1 MTQKPLLFDAKQL
14 EHYPLQPGVYLMKN
28 RERQVI
34 YVGKAK
40 QLRVRLKSYFSKVS
54 DKRVMIPFLLGELAF
69 IDTIVVDSE
78 KEALLLE
85 NTLIKKHQPKYNAF
99 LKDDKS
105 YISLM
110 MNHHHPYPMLRLVR
124 YKGKPKEDGLYF
136 GPYTSA
142 YAARQIFELL
152 ARLFPLRQ
160 CSDQELERRTRP
172 CLLYDI
178 KRCCAPCVKKCTKE
192 QYDEYVKQTI
202 QFLKG
207 KDKEV
212 VDALYVKMQNA
223 SEALEYE
230 KAASILNTIRHIE
243 HVSQGK
249 QQVIKMEAKD
259 FDVLGLYREG
269 KEVALVQLLFREGK
283 LSGSESFTFSHTA
296 EEDEELL
303 SSFILQ
309 HYRHNSF
316 LPEEI
321 LMPLSLDEAPLLTEI
336 LAEELHKKVVLTAP
350 RKGEKRALIALA
362 EKNAKAFFLRE
373 KDEEARTEKMLL
385 DLQETLKLSRYP
397 KRIVCFD
404 ISHTAGK
411 ESVAALIT
419 FTQGQKDT
427 KETRLFRIKNAA
439 PSDEYGALR
448 EVLARYLTRAKQAD
462 LLPDLLIVDGGKG
475 QLGVALELFKEFD
488 IATVDLIAI
497 AKQEGRHDKGMT
509 QEQLFLPGHHDP
521 ILLNPRS
528 YLLLFLQKVRDETHR
543 KAISFHR
550 GRRKKALLTSNIET
564 IKGIGSIKSKRLLKH
579 FGSLK
584 RILEA
589 SSEELLTVQGITQK
603 DVRAIHKHKMLS

>member
-1 MTQKPLLFDAKQL
+1 MKLFDAKQL
-14 EHYPLQPGVYLMKN
+14 EHYPLQPGVYLMKDK
-28 RERQVI
+28 ERQVI

-40 QLRVRLKSYFSKVS
+40 QLKIRLKNYFAKVS
-54 DKRVMIPFLLGELAF
+54 DTRPMIPFLVREIAF
-69 IDTIVVDSE
+69 IDTIVVGSE

-110 MNHHHPYPMLRLVR
+110 INHRHAYPMLRLVR
-124 YKGKPKEDGLYF
+124 YKGTPKEDGLYF

-152 ARLFPLRQ
+152 TRLFPLRQ
-160 CSDQELERRTRP
+160 CSDEELARRTRP
-172 CLLYDI
+172 CLLYEI
-178 KRCCAPCVKKCTKE
+178 KRCCAPCVKKCTNE
-192 QYDEYVKQTI
+192 QYERYVKETI

-207 KDKEV
+207 QDKEI
-212 VDALYVKMQNA
+212 LNELHLNMQKA
-223 SEALEYE
+223 SESLEYE
-230 KAASILNTIRHIE
+230 KAASILKTIRYIE

-249 QQVIKMEAKD
+249 QHVIKMDAKN

-269 KEVALVQLLFREGK
+269 KEVALAQLLFREGK

-296 EEDEELL
+296 EEDSELL

-309 HYRHNSF
+309 HYRHTPF

-321 LMPLSLDEAPLLTEI
+321 LIPLVLDEALLLTEI
-336 LAEELHKKVVLTAP
+336 LAEELQKKVVFTAP

-373 KDEEARTEKMLL
+373 KDEKASAEKMLL
-385 DLQETLKLSRYP
+385 DLQETLKLNRYP
-397 KRIVCFD
+397 KRIICFD
-404 ISHTAGK
+404 ISHTAGF
-411 ESVAALIT
+411 ESVAALIA
-419 FTQGQKDT
+419 FTQGQKDA
-427 KETRLFRIKNAA
+427 KQTRLYHIKTAD
-439 PSDEYGALR
+439 PSDGYGALK
-448 EVLARYLTRAKQAD
+448 EVLSRYLTKAKQAD
-462 LLPDLLIVDGGKG
+462 LLPDLIIVDGGKG
-475 QLGVALELFKEFD
+475 QLGIALALFKEFD

-509 QEQLFLPGHHDP
+509 QERVFLVGHHDP
-521 ILLNPRS
+521 IFLNPRS

-543 KAISFHR
+543 KAITFHR
-550 GRRKKALLTSNIET
+550 SRRKKALLTSSVET
-564 IKGIGSIKSKRLLKH
+564 IKGIGPVKAKRLLTH

-584 RILEA
+584 RIQEA
-589 SSEELLTVQGITQK
+589 SAEELLSVKGITQK
-603 DVRAIHKHKMLS
+603 DIKALLNNSL